1 MLALDAGN
9 TKTDAA
15 VIAADG
21 TLLAGARGG
30 GFRPQAVG
38 TEAAVDVLQ
47 GIVERA
53 LADAGRPTVAGVTA
67 CLANADL
74 PQEEVALRDALA
86 ERGWGARTE
95 VANDTF
101 AILRAGLDDDGR
113 PPQGVAVVCG
123 AGINCAGQRADGTVH
138 RFAALGALSGDW
150 GGGGGLA
157 DSAIWHAA
165 RAEDGRGADTE
176 LARALPAHYGLTT
189 MAELIAAFHLGALGA
204 GRRHEATPVLFD
216 VAARGDR
223 IARGIVL
230 RQVEE
235 LVALVTVTL
244 ERLELGGVPTPVLL
258 GGSVVAARH
267 PLLHDALLERLAERA
282 PHAAVRV
289 VTAPPVL
296 GAGLLAL
303 DAAGAGTAALGRLRA
318 AYEDTAS
325 GGTASGNAVAG
336 AGVGSGA

>member
-53 LADAGRPTVAGVTA
+53 LTEAGGPVITGVTA

-86 ERGWGARTE
+86 ERRWGARTE

-123 AGINCAGQRADGTVH
+123 AGINCAGQRADGRVH

-165 RAEDGRGADTE
+165 RAEDGRGADTV

-189 MAELIAAFHLGALGA
+189 MAELIAAFHLGGLGA
-204 GRRHEATPVLFD
+204 ERRHEAAPVLFD
-216 VAARGDR
+216 VAAQGDR
-223 IARGIVL
+223 IAHGIVL
-230 RQVEE
+230 RQAEE

-244 ERLELGGVPTPVLL
+244 DRLELSRVPTPVLL

-282 PHAAVRV
+282 PYASARV

-303 DAAGAGTAALGRLRA
+303 DAAGAEAAAHGRLRT
-318 AYEDTAS
+318 AYGDTAS
-325 GGTASGNAVAG
+325 EGPQPGGAARG
-336 AGVGSGA
+336 A